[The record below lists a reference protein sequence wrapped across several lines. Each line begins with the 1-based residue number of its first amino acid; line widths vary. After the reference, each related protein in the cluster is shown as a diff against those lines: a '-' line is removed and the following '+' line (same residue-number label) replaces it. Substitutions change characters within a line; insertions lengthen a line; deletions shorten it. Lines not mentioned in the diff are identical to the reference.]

1 MKSQQGPNMDGPTVN
16 DFLLLRHSISFS
28 SSMPSYLKKKKNDEK
43 ISMTKFCPE
52 SAGARQR
59 QIRSEES
66 EESESRG
73 SRKRTVKHTVKHT
86 VFVDQAMPLERIRI
100 MKKLSV

>member
-1 MKSQQGPNMDGPTVN
+1 MKSQQGGPTWMARPLTIFC
-16 DFLLLRHSISFS
+16 FLGTA
-28 SSMPSYLKKKKNDEK
+28 YLSRVPCRAILKKNDEK